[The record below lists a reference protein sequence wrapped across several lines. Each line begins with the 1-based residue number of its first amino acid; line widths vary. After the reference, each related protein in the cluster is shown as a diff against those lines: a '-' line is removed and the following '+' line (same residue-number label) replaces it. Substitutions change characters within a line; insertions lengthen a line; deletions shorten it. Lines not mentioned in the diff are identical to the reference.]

1 MNRITASFELHSEDL
16 QNIKLKLLN
25 WSNQFSISVFL
36 DSNQYQHFP
45 NYQRFE
51 CLAAVKPIRSFTSTD
66 NSSFLS
72 SIKEHH
78 SIYQDWLFGHLNYD
92 FKNHLHHSLAS
103 NHLSHFNFPEG
114 FFFCPETVCYI
125 KTKEPVLTIETFQ
138 NPHTIF
144 QQLLQQQISYHTA
157 PLPSIKFEKRINQ
170 SNYYKKIEALR
181 KHIKDGDCYE
191 INFCNEGLANQVDI
205 NPLAVFQKL
214 NELAPA
220 PYAAFYKH
228 QDQYLS
234 CASPERFLYKA
245 KDKIISQPIKGTA
258 RRSKDL
264 KQDELYKLQLKNSR
278 KDQAENVMIV
288 DLTRNDLAQVC
299 KVGSISVDELFGIY
313 SFPSV
318 HQMISTISGSLPTQI
333 SILDVL
339 QHTFPMGSMTGA
351 PKKKVME
358 LIEQYECSKRELY
371 SGTLGYITPSG
382 DADFN
387 VIIRSLF
394 YNATT
399 KYLSYHTGGA
409 ITYDSTAESE
419 WEETALKAFNLE
431 TIFNS

>member
-1 MNRITASFELHSEDL
+1 
-16 QNIKLKLLN
+16 LKLLN

-51 CLAAVKPIRSFTSTD
+51 CLAAVQPLRIYTPIE
-66 NSSFLS
+66 NSNFLP
-72 SIKEHH
+72 SIKEAH
-78 SIYQDWLFGHLNYD
+78 SMHPDWLFGHLNYD
-92 FKNHLHHSLAS
+92 FKNQLHHSLAS
-103 NHLSHFNFPEG
+103 NQLSHFNFPEG
-114 FFFCPETVCYI
+114 CFFCPETVCYI
-125 KTKEPVLTIETFQ
+125 KTNESVLTIETFQ
-138 NPHTIF
+138 DPNTIF
-144 QQLLQQQISYHTA
+144 QQLLQQQIKYTNAS
-157 PLPSIKFEKRINQ
+157 LPSIKFEKRINQ
-170 SNYYKKIEALR
+170 TNYYKKIEALR
-181 KHIKDGDCYE
+181 NHIKDGDCYE
-191 INFCNEGLANQVDI
+191 INFCNEGFAHQVDI
-205 NPLAVFQKL
+205 HPLIVFQKL

-228 QDQYLS
+228 QDQYMS
-234 CASPERFLYKA
+234 CASPERFLYKDM
-245 KDKIISQPIKGTA
+245 DKIVSQPIKGTA
-258 RRSKDL
+258 KRSKDKAL
-264 KQDELYKLQLKNSR
+264 DELYKLELKNSK

-288 DLTRNDLAQVC
+288 DLTRNDLAHTC
-299 KVGSISVDELFGIY
+299 DIGSISVEELYGIY

-318 HQMISTISGSLPTQI
+318 HQMISTISGTLPTPT

-371 SGTLGYITPSG
+371 SGTIGYITPSG

-409 ITYDSTAESE
+409 ITYDSTSASE
-419 WEETALKAFNLE
+419 WEETVLKAYNLE
-431 TIFNS
+431 KIFNS